1 MDMGIRID
9 MPKAREIKK
18 NLIRPERDARLVAL
32 DAEFMKAL
40 EDGDIPKQNQ
50 IKAQKNK
57 LRNAPQSPKIN
68 AANTPDELKALT
80 LDDLL

>member
-1 MDMGIRID
+1 MGIRID

-18 NLIRPERDARLVAL
+18 NLIRPERNARLVVL

-40 EDGDIPKQNQ
+40 EDGDIARQNQ

-57 LRNAPQSPKIN
+57 LRNAPDSPKI
-68 AANTPDELKALT
+68 AAARTPDELKALT

>member
-1 MDMGIRID
+1 MGIKVD

-18 NLIRPERDARLVAL
+18 RLIRPERDARLLAL

-57 LRNAPQSPKIN
+57 LRNAPQNPKI
-68 AANTPDELKALT
+68 AAARTPDELKALT